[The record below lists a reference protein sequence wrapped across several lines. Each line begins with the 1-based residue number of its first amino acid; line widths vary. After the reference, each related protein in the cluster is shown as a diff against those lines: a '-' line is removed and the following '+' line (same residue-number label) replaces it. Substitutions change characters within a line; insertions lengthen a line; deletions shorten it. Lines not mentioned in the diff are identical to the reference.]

1 MRLAYGA
8 TTCIVI
14 EVPEDTMLPYES
26 FGGHCGCRHFAV
38 PAEVANRYE
47 RRAVVSD

>member
-8 TTCIVI
+8 TSCIVI
-14 EVPEDTMLPYES
+14 EVPEDTVLPYES
-26 FGGHCGCRHFAV
+26 FGGHGGYRNFAV

-47 RRAVVSD
+47 RRAVVTG